1 MVEKK
6 ISCTSS
12 MRGLGASAKGGGGGT
27 PKTSLELR
35 TYFMEDP
42 RGNINPFLSS
52 VSFLILPE
60 VINNLTKTYSLQCC

>member
-6 ISCTSS
+6 ISCMSS

-42 RGNINPFLSS
+42 KR
-52 VSFLILPE
+52 
-60 VINNLTKTYSLQCC
+60 